1 MRVAE
6 VVKPYKVYIARVFVR
21 MPTYTGNMDVTVT
34 AQTLFQ
40 ARQLM
45 KKQYGVTDNVIGSLR
60 EMK

>member
-1 MRVAE
+1 MRVSE
-6 VVKPYKVYIARVFVR
+6 VTKPYKVYIARVFVK

-34 AQTLFQ
+34 AQNLFQ

-45 KKQYGVTDNVIGSLR
+45 KKQYGVTDNVIGSIR